1 MSNADV
7 EKARAFVKSLAL
19 PASPPVMLGAAGSEL
34 EFDAARQDAAVVG
47 SDVVAFVKE
56 VTPEQRND
64 VVNATLLAQLVANK
78 AHPDPK
84 AMPQVLAWF
93 DTYFETLSQIG
104 FATQDL
110 GFAEYTAG
118 GDTFEAHQAILEVA
132 ATLLVGSPGAIV
144 IVKKTLEALQ
154 KMDADSPWI
163 TLFHRESQSANTARV
178 QMSVVEDDQDG
189 GFLLSTIAFGLEA
202 EKKVT
207 QVLFFRFQKNRLK
220 LRHHMG
226 KATISPD
233 VLAGVRDQVRQK
245 VVAFSTSFVAGL
257 EV

>member
-1 MSNADV
+1 MSDI
-7 EKARAFVKSLAL
+7 EKARAFVTGLAL
-19 PASPPVMLGAAGSEL
+19 PPSPPAVLGAAPEFD
-34 EFDAARQDAAVVG
+34 FDAARQDVAVVG

-64 VVNATLLAQLVANK
+64 VVNASLLAQLVAKK
-78 AHPDPK
+78 AVPDPK
-84 AMPQVLAWF
+84 TLPQVLAWF
-93 DTYFETLSQIG
+93 DKYFDTLSQIG
-104 FATQDL
+104 FATQDM

-118 GDTFEAHQAILEVA
+118 GDTFQAHQAILDVA
-132 ATLLVGSPGAIV
+132 ATLLAGSPGAIV

-178 QMSVVEDDQDG
+178 QMSIVEDDTNG

-245 VVAFSTSFVAGL
+245 IVAFAQTFVAGL
-257 EV
+257 EI